1 MMPPHP
7 TPKIFSTLIIAIQ
20 IVGCANVSPTY
31 QLPKP
36 PAQISRP
43 APQVQFVIPADGA
56 VITRYN
62 RERSKGIDI
71 AGVRGAAIVAAADGQ
86 VVYVGDQLR
95 GYGRMIIL
103 KHDAT
108 YLTAYAHNQAIL
120 VSEKDMVQQGQ
131 KIAEMGDTDSDQV
144 KLHFE
149 LRKNGVAVD
158 PEPYLNQALRKTG
171 QP

>member
-1 MMPPHP
+1 
-7 TPKIFSTLIIAIQ
+7 
-20 IVGCANVSPTY
+20 
-31 QLPKP
+31 
-36 PAQISRP
+36 
-43 APQVQFVIPADGA
+43 
-56 VITRYN
+56 
-62 RERSKGIDI
+62 
-71 AGVRGAAIVAAADGQ
+71 
-86 VVYVGDQLR
+86 
-95 GYGRMIIL
+95 MIIL